1 MKHFKQIFN
10 IEINNFIFFSKVD
23 PVTQIH
29 ISGTGDWGHCN
40 PNCPS
45 GRNLN
50 PVEESIEDIPDE
62 PCKTIFGDDGI
73 CQVNKNIQDGL
84 ASSSFLIS
92 KNLITIVF
100 C

>member
-1 MKHFKQIFN
+1 M
-10 IEINNFIFFSKVD
+10 D
-23 PVTQIH
+23 PATQIH

-50 PVEESIEDIPDE
+50 PVEEAIEDIPDE

-73 CQVNKNIQDGL
+73 CQV
-84 ASSSFLIS
+84 S
-92 KNLITIVF
+92 KSRDLRTIKI
-100 C
+100 

>member
-1 MKHFKQIFN
+1 MGEQGKHFKQFFN
-10 IEINNFIFFSKVD
+10 IEINIFLFKVD
-23 PVTQIH
+23 PATKIH

-50 PVEESIEDIPDE
+50 QVEEAIEDILDE

-73 CQVNKNIQDGL
+73 CQV
-84 ASSSFLIS
+84 S
-92 KNLITIVF
+92 KS
-100 C
+100 

>member
-1 MKHFKQIFN
+1 M
-10 IEINNFIFFSKVD
+10 D
-23 PVTQIH
+23 PATQIH

-50 PVEESIEDIPDE
+50 QVEDVIQDIPDE

-92 KNLITIVF
+92 KNLLLFSVKSW
-100 C
+100 

>member
-1 MKHFKQIFN
+1 MGEYSETFQTLFQHKDQY
-10 IEINNFIFFSKVD
+10 FFPKVD
-23 PVTQIH
+23 PATQIH

-50 PVEESIEDIPDE
+50 QVEEAIEDIPDE

-73 CQVNKNIQDGL
+73 CQV
-84 ASSSFLIS
+84 S
-92 KNLITIVF
+92 KS
-100 C
+100 

>member
-1 MKHFKQIFN
+1 M
-10 IEINNFIFFSKVD
+10 D
-23 PVTQIH
+23 PATQIH

-50 PVEESIEDIPDE
+50 QVEEAIEDIPDE

-73 CQVNKNIQDGL
+73 CQVSKNIQDSL
-84 ASSSFLIS
+84 ASSSFLTSYCFLLNLGRTAFTETLFVS
-92 KNLITIVF
+92 KIQRVHQN

>member
-1 MKHFKQIFN
+1 M
-10 IEINNFIFFSKVD
+10 D
-23 PVTQIH
+23 PATQIH

-50 PVEESIEDIPDE
+50 PVEEAIEDIPDE

-73 CQVNKNIQDGL
+73 CQVSKNIPNL

-92 KNLITIVF
+92 KNLILIFFTAVLL
-100 C
+100 